1 MSSIALRDET
11 KDRRLA
17 TVRLWATGLLVA
29 VALAYVAAT
38 ALVSVHPAMKWIA
51 VFCEA
56 AMIGALADWFAV
68 VALFRHPLG
77 VPLPHTAILPRN
89 KQRIAAGISEF
100 IQDNFL
106 SAQAIVAK
114 IAEVGPANK
123 LREWLLKKENSDAVA
138 AYTTRLLS
146 FALEALDDT
155 RVRAFLQGV
164 VSSKLREADFAT
176 GAGKLLDVLTQDK
189 RHHAILNE
197 VLRLLDEALARAET
211 RDTIARAVL
220 AESKLVDFVKNFG
233 FDLDET
239 IARKIVSGA
248 ARMVEEVRRDES
260 HALRRQFDA
269 FVAGYV
275 ENLKTDPSTRL
286 KVRELLEELVNNPA
300 LAGYVD
306 SLWQAFRAWLSKDLA
321 DPGSRVHAGIARLAQ
336 SLGENMDSHPELRAW
351 IDEQILKSVPPLIEQ
366 NKARIGRFIEDRINE
381 WHDERFVRELEREI
395 GPDLQYIR
403 INGTIVGGL
412 AGLVIYALTKGIM

>member
-1 MSSIALRDET
+1 MTTIALRDET

-17 TVRLWATGLLVA
+17 TVRWWATGLFIA
-29 VALAYVAAT
+29 VALIYAT
-38 ALVSVHPAMKWIA
+38 ATAFASAHPLLKYVA

-56 AMIGALADWFAV
+56 AMVGALADWFAV

-106 SAQAIVAK
+106 SAPAIVAK
-114 IAEVGPANK
+114 IAEIGPANK
-123 LREWLLKKENSDAVA
+123 LREWLLKKDNAQAVA
-138 AYTTRLLS
+138 SYTTRLLS
-146 FALEALDDT
+146 FALDALDDA

-164 VSSKLREADFAT
+164 VTSRLREFDFAT
-176 GAGKLLDVLTQDK
+176 GAGQLLDVVTKDK
-189 RHHAILNE
+189 RHHALLNE
-197 VLRLLDEALARAET
+197 VLRLLDEALARPET
-211 RDTIARAVL
+211 RATIARAVV
-220 AESKLVDFVKNFG
+220 AESRLVDFVKKVG
-233 FDLDET
+233 FDLDEA
-239 IARKIVSGA
+239 IASKIVSGV
-248 ARMVEEVRRDES
+248 ARMVEEVRSDES

-269 FVAGYV
+269 FVAQYV
-275 ENLKTDPSTRL
+275 EKLKSDPATRE
-286 KVRELLEELVNNPA
+286 KVRELLEDLVRNPA

-306 SLWQAFRAWLSKDLA
+306 SLWQAFRSWLAGDLA
-321 DPGSRVHAGIARLAQ
+321 DPGSRVHAAIASLAG

-351 IDEQILKSVPPLIEQ
+351 IDEQILKSVPPLIEH

-381 WHDERFVRELEREI
+381 WHDERFVKELEREI

-412 AGLVIYALTKGIM
+412 AGLVIYALTRAAT